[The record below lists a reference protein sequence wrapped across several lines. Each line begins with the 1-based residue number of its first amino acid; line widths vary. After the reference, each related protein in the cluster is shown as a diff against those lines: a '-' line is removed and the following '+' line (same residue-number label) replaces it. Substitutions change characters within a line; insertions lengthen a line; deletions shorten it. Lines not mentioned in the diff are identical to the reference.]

1 MQSKRDIMTKRFFY
15 KAKKSYDNFQYT
27 MAQLSVGEFGKL
39 KETLEKSESNKKKI
53 YIDYHEIVYEKRD
66 PQQQQNCL
74 DNFEQTCKFQQSDLV
89 LFIMQNYQNFEVK
102 HYSLINAYNKI
113 DAQIRQ
119 EREKL
124 LVQPGTFILAMGTP
138 TIIALVLVITA
149 GLGTGPLL
157 ALPGTLLIITLF
169 PVILNYFR
177 YRKSLQKESETI
189 KKIVAENPAAGFEYT
204 KDLTLETFDDQFETA
219 IQNCL
224 QEARNTLSDKSLK
237 EKFPG
242 KFFNEELVSPETDD
256 LERKHSSQPRQV
268 K

>member
-1 MQSKRDIMTKRFFY
+1 MTKRFFY

-27 MAQLSVGEFGKL
+27 MAQLSVDEFGKL

-74 DNFEQTCKFQQSDLV
+74 DNFAQACKFQQSDLV
-89 LFIMQNYQNFEVK
+89 LFIMQNYQNFGVK

-119 EREKL
+119 ERQGREEL
-124 LVQPGTFILAMGTP
+124 LVQPYPFIFAMGTS

-157 ALPGTLLIITLF
+157 ALPGMLLIVTLF

-189 KKIVAENPAAGFEYT
+189 QKIVAENPAAGFEYP

-256 LERKHSSQPRQV
+256 PENKHSSQSRQV
-268 K
+268 EIII